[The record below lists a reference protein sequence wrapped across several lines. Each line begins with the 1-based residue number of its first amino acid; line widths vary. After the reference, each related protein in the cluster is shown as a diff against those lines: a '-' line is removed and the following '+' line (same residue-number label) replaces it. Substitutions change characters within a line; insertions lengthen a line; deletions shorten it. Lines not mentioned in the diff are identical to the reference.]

1 MISAPLTLQHVAKL
15 IQGAL
20 ECSLVLAPREP
31 GLTYQEL
38 VEVGR
43 RCGLKDGEMN
53 DVLYRATNYA
63 AGSKRLLPDKGTLE
77 IFSFRE
83 EPELR
88 NFDALD
94 FVLSEMN
101 DQIAE
106 AGGKTARLDRDVL
119 VERGASHGLPRKDVD
134 AAITVL
140 VWADIWVEKDG
151 VLSSRHGNAYKALP
165 TEQRNQP
172 GVHRQVYQ
180 RESRAQAYAI
190 VQDVIARRTE
200 GRPAH
205 AEPLDAFAE
214 QLDSLGYSKYRL
226 WWTQTVREL
235 RQLQPE
241 GAAVATCVLAAA
253 LVEGCLT
260 FVVRHARDQD
270 LAVFRRSDFERDP
283 KSWKIDDL
291 VASAASGGDGAILNA
306 QARARAD
313 RLVRT
318 RQRIHAGRMLT
329 DFPAGP
335 PDLRPEEARDAKA
348 TADLVVRA
356 VLEWL
361 YRFPQKPLPRHD
373 L

>member
-1 MISAPLTLQHVAKL
+1 
-15 IQGAL
+15 
-20 ECSLVLAPREP
+20 
-31 GLTYQEL
+31 
-38 VEVGR
+38 
-43 RCGLKDGEMN
+43 
-53 DVLYRATNYA
+53 
-63 AGSKRLLPDKGTLE
+63 
-77 IFSFRE
+77 
-83 EPELR
+83 
-88 NFDALD
+88 
-94 FVLSEMN
+94 
-101 DQIAE
+101 
-106 AGGKTARLDRDVL
+106 
-119 VERGASHGLPRKDVD
+119 
-134 AAITVL
+134 
-140 VWADIWVEKDG
+140 VEKDG
-151 VLSSRHGNAYKALP
+151 VLSSRHGIAYKPLP
-165 TEQRNQP
+165 TEQRDQP
-172 GVHRQVYQ
+172 GAHRQVYQ
-180 RESRAQAYAI
+180 RGGRAQAYPI

-214 QLDSLGYSKYRL
+214 QLGSLGYSTYRL

-241 GAAVATCVLAAA
+241 GAPVATCVLAAA

-260 FVVRHARDQD
+260 FVVRHAREQD
-270 LAVFRRSDFERDP
+270 LAVFRRSEFERDP
-283 KSWKIDDL
+283 RSWKIDDL

-313 RLVRT
+313 HLVRT

-361 YRFPQKPLPRHD
+361 HHFPAKARAAP
-373 L
+373 

>member
-1 MISAPLTLQHVAKL
+1 MISAPLTLQHVAQL

-38 VEVGR
+38 IEVGR

-53 DVLYRATNYA
+53 DVLHRANNYA
-63 AGSKRLLPDKGTLE
+63 TGSRRLLPDTGTLE
-77 IFSFRE
+77 LFMLRE
-83 EPELR
+83 DPELR
-88 NFDALD
+88 NLDAVD

-101 DQIAE
+101 TQIAE
-106 AGGKTARLDRDVL
+106 AGGRAARLDRDVV
-119 VERGASHGLPRKDVD
+119 VERGVSRGLPRNNVD
-134 AAITVL
+134 AAVTLL

-151 VLSSRHGNAYKALP
+151 VLSSRHGIAYKPLP
-165 TEQRNQP
+165 SEQRDQP
-172 GVHRQVYQ
+172 GGARQVYR
-180 RESRAQAYAI
+180 REFRAQAYPV
-190 VQDVIARRTE
+190 VQDVIARRSE
-200 GRPAH
+200 GRPAF

-214 QLDSLGYSKYRL
+214 QLDSLGYSHFRL
-226 WWTQTVREL
+226 WWTQAVREL

-241 GAAVATCVLAAA
+241 GAPVATCVLAAA

-260 FVVRHARDQD
+260 FVVRHAREQD
-270 LAVFRRSDFERDP
+270 LAVFRRGEFERDP

-291 VASAASGGDGAILNA
+291 VASAASGGDGAILTA

-361 YRFPQKPLPRHD
+361 DQFPAKAASAP
-373 L
+373 

>member
-20 ECSLVLAPREP
+20 ECSLVLSPREP

-43 RCGLKDGEMN
+43 RCGIKDGEMN
-53 DVLYRATNYA
+53 DVLRLATNYA
-63 AGSKRLLPDKGTLE
+63 AGSRRLLPDHGTLE
-77 IFSFRE
+77 IFLFGE

-94 FVLSEMN
+94 LVLSEMN

-106 AGGKTARLDRDVL
+106 AGGRAARLDRDVL
-119 VERGASHGLPRKDVD
+119 VERGASRGIPRGDLD
-134 AAITVL
+134 AAVTLL

-151 VLSSRHGNAYKALP
+151 VLSSRHGNAYKPLP
-165 TEQRNQP
+165 SEQRNQP
-172 GVHRQVYQ
+172 GAPRQVYQ
-180 RESRAQAYAI
+180 REARAHAYPV

-200 GRPAH
+200 GRPAY

-214 QLDSLGYSKYRL
+214 QLHVLGYSKYRL
-226 WWTQTVREL
+226 WWTQMVREL

-241 GAAVATCVLAAA
+241 RAPVATCVLAAA

-260 FVVRHARDQD
+260 FVVRHAREQD
-270 LAVFRRSDFERDP
+270 LSVFRRSEFEREP
-283 KSWKIDDL
+283 RSWKIDDL

-313 RLVRT
+313 DLIRT

-348 TADLVVRA
+348 TADLVVRG
-356 VLEWL
+356 VLGWL
-361 YRFPQKPLPRHD
+361 HQVPAKATSAP
-373 L
+373 